1 MNKKIIAILTVAT
14 ILFICIFASCKKEEN
29 ALYID
34 NKEYKFV
41 TDENG
46 EKVLAEDGRL
56 LVYETNEHGKIVKDE
71 NGEPVTLVQQFQP
84 IQNKNYIEDFGY
96 TLTLPEGWKSTA
108 QYGEFINPE
117 KSYKCELSVVK
128 YFYEDYYDMN
138 KDVYNSIKEAD
149 FKDADTSV
157 TWEEDI
163 GFSDEYKGACRFI
176 VRIEDAISIT
186 YFFEN
191 SDNVYKVLFSGESG
205 DELIKD
211 SEEFCKSMNFK
222 PFAYYDD
229 ITERTTKPKAEDT
242 QKATTEVAE

>member
-1 MNKKIIAILTVAT
+1 MNKKIIAILTVVT

-29 ALYID
+29 NIYVD

-56 LVYETNEHGKIVKDE
+56 LVYETNEHGRIVKDE

-108 QYGEFINPE
+108 QYGEFINPD
-117 KSYKCELSVVK
+117 KGYDCELSVVK
-128 YFYEDYYDMN
+128 YFYDDYYASN
-138 KDVYNSIKEAD
+138 KAVCKKLKEAEVD
-149 FKDADTSV
+149 V
-157 TWEEDI
+157 TWEENI
-163 GFSDEYKGACRFI
+163 EFPKEYKGICRF
-176 VRIEDAISIT
+176 VMSSEEKT
-186 YFFEN
+186 TVMYFFEN
-191 SDNVYKVLFSGESG
+191 SDNVYKILFNGESS

>member
-71 NGEPVTLVQQFQP
+71 NGEPVTYAKQFQP

-96 TLTLPEGWKSTA
+96 TLTLPDGWKSTA
-108 QYGEFINPE
+108 EYGSFINPDKNYE
-117 KSYKCELSVVK
+117 CDITVVK
-128 YFYEDYYDMN
+128 YFYDDYYAAN
-138 KDVYNSIKEAD
+138 KDVYEKFKEVEAD
-149 FKDADTSV
+149 V

-163 GFSDEYKGACRFI
+163 EFSEEYKGICRF
-176 VRIEDAISIT
+176 VVNAEGKT
-186 YFFEN
+186 TVMYFFEN

-205 DELIKD
+205 DGFIAD
-211 SEEFCKSMNFK
+211 TEEFCKAMSFK

-229 ITERTTKPKAEDT
+229 ITERGATPETEGTEAE
-242 QKATTEVAE
+242 